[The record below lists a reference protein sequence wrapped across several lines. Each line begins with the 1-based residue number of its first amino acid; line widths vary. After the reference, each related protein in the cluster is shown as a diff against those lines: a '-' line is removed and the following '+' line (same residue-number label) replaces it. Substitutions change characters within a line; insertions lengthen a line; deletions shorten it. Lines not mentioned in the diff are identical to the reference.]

1 MKAAV
6 EGEKKAKTEELVLK
20 CGFKYM
26 QTERERDIGNGQE
39 EGEREGVMKDKMES
53 EWKRGRARE
62 R

>member
-6 EGEKKAKTEELVLK
+6 EGEKKAKTEEQVLK
-20 CGFKYM
+20 CGSKYM

-53 EWKRGRARE
+53 EWK
-62 R
+62 